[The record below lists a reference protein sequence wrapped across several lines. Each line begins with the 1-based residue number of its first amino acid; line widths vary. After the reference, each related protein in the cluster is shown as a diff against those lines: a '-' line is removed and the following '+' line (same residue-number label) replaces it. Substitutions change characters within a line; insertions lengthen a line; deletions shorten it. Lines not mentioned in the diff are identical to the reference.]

1 LSEEHSK
8 EEKMAKV
15 NREEVKA
22 ILAELLAEQAK
33 QEQVK
38 EKPNKPVEVL
48 KRREKAVLIEVQ
60 KQQEREMRGDLE
72 GRMQELLK
80 RLPSVFNADDVAMFE
95 HINKG
100 AASALLY
107 RLNKQ
112 GYIRRVSRGQYRLN
126 ENGK

>member
-1 LSEEHSK
+1 
-8 EEKMAKV
+8 MAKV